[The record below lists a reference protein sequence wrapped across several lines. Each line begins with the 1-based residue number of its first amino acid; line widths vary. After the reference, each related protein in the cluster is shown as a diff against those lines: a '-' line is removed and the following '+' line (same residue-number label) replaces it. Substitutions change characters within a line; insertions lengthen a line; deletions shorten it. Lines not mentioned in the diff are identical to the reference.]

1 MEAPRLRESWE
12 QLFAGLEMLHSSQRR
27 GRNQGDQNQLLITPD
42 VRSHSA
48 WAELHLLWENLDSR
62 LSQSKVAFRNLRNF
76 LETTRLEAEPDQQAL
91 AIEAA
96 SVEDSIGE
104 LAVRLS
110 SILHETGED
119 EIHWLSVNPS
129 QATLSLHSAP
139 LDVGPILSEKL
150 FAEKECVV
158 LTSATLSAGGD
169 FEYLKRRV
177 GATEDASELLVGS
190 PFDYERAAQALIP
203 EDMPQPNANG
213 YVGAVTDVL
222 AQLGQALEGRTLA
235 LFTSHSSLRAVAQ
248 RLRPILEPHGIP
260 VLAQGVDGSAP
271 YLMSAFAEEPGS
283 VLLGTASFWE
293 GIDMPSGLLKAL
305 VITRLPFQVPS
316 DPIVQSRSALYDDP
330 FSEYSIPNAV
340 LRFRQG
346 IGRLIRNKDDRGTF
360 VVLDSRVIST
370 DTAAPSRTPCPPAG
384 TPPALRP
391 TWGCWRPVGWN
402 HP

>member
-1 MEAPRLRESWE
+1 MRDGSPCFLRAARQRAEQAHIIVVNHALLMADLERRGLGGGGLIPEYSHVIVDEAHHLEEAATNQFGFELPQGELERIWEPAARLATTVRMDLAAAPPEGAAADTGHGVSAAVEVEAPRIREAWE
-12 QLFAGLEMLHSSQRR
+12 QLFAGLEILHSSQRR

-62 LSQSKVAFRNLRNF
+62 LSQAKVVFRNLRNF

-91 AIEAA
+91 SMEVA
-96 SVEDSIGE
+96 SVEDSIAE

-110 SILHETGED
+110 SVLHEAGED
-119 EIHWLSVNPS
+119 EIHWLNVNPS

-190 PFDYERAAQALIP
+190 PFDYERAAQVLIP

-222 AQLGQALEGRTLA
+222 SQLGPGAWKADTMA
-235 LFTSHSSLRAVAQ
+235 LFTCPFVPASGG
-248 RLRPILEPHGIP
+248 PT
-260 VLAQGVDGSAP
+260 SAP
-271 YLMSAFAEEPGS
+271 VCWNP
-283 VLLGTASFWE
+283 TASRFW
-293 GIDMPSGLLKAL
+293 PKVWTARLLTL
-305 VITRLPFQVPS
+305 CPLSPTNP
-316 DPIVQSRSALYDDP
+316 
-330 FSEYSIPNAV
+330 
-340 LRFRQG
+340 
-346 IGRLIRNKDDRGTF
+346 
-360 VVLDSRVIST
+360 
-370 DTAAPSRTPCPPAG
+370 AA
-384 TPPALRP
+384 
-391 TWGCWRPVGWN
+391 
-402 HP
+402 